1 MAAKTAAA
9 PAAFP
14 ASGGALTVNIA
25 RDRGCGGRVRSVE
38 VAVARRVR
46 GRCRYVRAGGSLG
59 PRRSCRRLRY
69 LHAHGTTNWFRRLGR
84 PLPSG
89 TYTAWVRAR
98 DRRGNLERP
107 VRRGFRLR

>member
-46 GRCRYVRAGGSLG
+46 AC
-59 PRRSCRRLRY
+59 
-69 LHAHGTTNWFRRLGR
+69 
-84 PLPSG
+84 
-89 TYTAWVRAR
+89 
-98 DRRGNLERP
+98 DRRGNRERQ

>member
-1 MAAKTAAA
+1 LRARSSAR
-9 PAAFP
+9 
-14 ASGGALTVNIA
+14 SRLRLHGIA
-25 RDRGCGGRVRSVE
+25 RDRGCAGRVRSVE

-69 LHAHGTTNWFRRLGR
+69 LRAHGTANWSRRLGR
-84 PLPSG
+84 PLPPG

-107 VRRGFRLR
+107 VRRGFRVR